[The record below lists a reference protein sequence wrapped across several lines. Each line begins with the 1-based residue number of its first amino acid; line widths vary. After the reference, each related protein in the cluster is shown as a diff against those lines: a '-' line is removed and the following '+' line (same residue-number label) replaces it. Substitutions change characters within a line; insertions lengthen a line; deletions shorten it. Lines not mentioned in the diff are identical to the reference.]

1 MAKAE
6 IKTVEKKLNVKYSDG
21 VYVALEGGDSEAML
35 SHLTSGEGYFEEDAL
50 DAFKKEASVHGWKL
64 VVR

>member
-21 VYVALEGGDSEAML
+21 VYVALDGGDSEAML
-35 SHLTSGEGYFEEDAL
+35 NGLVRFGERLEGSE
-50 DAFKKEASVHGWKL
+50 
-64 VVR
+64 